1 MKILITGNRG
11 FIGSNAVK
19 YFSKNHIIKTYE
31 WGEPFP
37 DLSLV
42 DWVMHFGANSSTTE
56 RDVEKIMKQNYDFSC
71 RLLDRCMDRGIKFQ
85 YSSSASVYGLGQD
98 FKETANPD
106 PRNPYAWSKYLFE
119 RYTHK
124 HYDYANFNNYQIQGF
139 RYFNVY
145 GPGEDHKGTQASPYH
160 QFKLQAQTTGEIRV
174 FEGSDQYLRDF
185 VPVETVIKTHE
196 RFLSIEKSGIWNV
209 GTGKP
214 KSFLD
219 VATEIADEHKAEL
232 KYIPMP
238 EVLKGNYQEY
248 TCADISLLERTIYE
262 SNG

>member
-119 RYTHK
+119 RYTRK

-139 RYFNVY
+139 RYFNVH

-174 FEGSDQYLRDF
+174 FEGSDRYLRDF
-185 VPVETVIKTHE
+185 VPVETVINTHE

-219 VATEIADEHKAEL
+219 VATEIAGEYKAEL

-262 SNG
+262 SNS